1 MNEKITVL
9 CVVGPTASGKTA
21 LGARLA
27 RTLGGEVVSA
37 DSMQIYRGMPIAS
50 AVPSAEEML
59 GVPHHL
65 IEFADPDTEFTVA
78 DYTSAAKRTISDIS
92 SRGRLPVI
100 VGGTG
105 LYVNSLID
113 NIEFIKQENDPAL
126 RERLAAEYR
135 ESGGKAMLEK
145 LRLTDPET
153 ADKLHANDEKRI
165 IRAFEIQALTGST
178 VSRQNMLSRRNGSP
192 YRPVMIGITYRDR
205 AVLYG
210 RIDRRV
216 DTMLEN
222 GLLDEAY
229 ADFTRGGSGTAVQAI
244 GHKELYPYFR
254 GEVSPEQAVESL
266 KRATRRY
273 AKRQLTWFRRDERI
287 HWIFADETQNVLD
300 EALKIFKE
308 ETV

>member
-9 CVVGPTASGKTA
+9 CVVGPTASGKTV
-21 LGARLA
+21 LGAQLA
-27 RTLGGEVVSA
+27 AALGGEVVSA
-37 DSMQIYRGMPIAS
+37 DSMQIYTGMPIAS
-50 AVPSAEEML
+50 AVPSREEML

-78 DYTSAAKRTISDIS
+78 DYTEAAKKTISDIS
-92 SRGRLPVI
+92 FRGKLPVI

-113 NIEFIKQENDPAL
+113 NIEFVKQETDPAL
-126 RERLAAEYR
+126 RDRLTAEYR
-135 ESGGKAMLEK
+135 ESGGRVMLEK
-145 LRLTDPET
+145 LRLIDPET
-153 ADKLHANDEKRI
+153 AAKLHENDEKRI
-165 IRAFEIQALTGST
+165 VRAFEIQVLTGTT
-178 VSRQNMLSRRNGSP
+178 VSRQNALSRRNGSP
-192 YRPVMIGITYRDR
+192 YRPVMIGLTYSDR
-205 AVLYG
+205 SALYG

-216 DTMLEN
+216 DIMLEN

-229 ADFTRGGSGTAVQAI
+229 ADFIRGNRGTAVQAI

-254 GEVSPEQAVESL
+254 GETPLAQAVESL

-287 HWIFADETQNVLD
+287 HWIFADETQNVF
-300 EALKIFKE
+300 EKALKIFE
-308 ETV
+308 EEAV